1 GRSND
6 GDPMAAKRDPSRAR
20 RLQRAPSPGPAPDDR
35 EARFRAAAEAAL
47 DAFFILDCE
56 RDRNGRTV
64 DFVFAFLNGVG
75 ERLLG
80 LSRDRVVGTKLSE
93 TIPCLRGDAFFD
105 EYVRVAES
113 GTPFEREFANT
124 TPEIR
129 AEWLHQRAVPVPGGI
144 AITMRDIGDRK
155 QMQAALG
162 ESDARYR
169 SLYNDAP
176 VMLHSIDRDGRLVR
190 VSDVWLRT
198 LGYEREEAIG
208 RKSIEFLTEASRRH
222 AVETVLPEFMQ
233 TGVYRDAPYQ
243 FVKKNGEIVDVLLSA
258 TAERDADGRVA
269 RSIAVMIDVTERKK
283 AEAAL
288 RATETRLQALIDYAP
303 AVVFLKDLEGRY
315 LLINREFEKVHGV
328 TDAAVRGRTADE
340 VFPGAGGDAVT
351 DHDREVLRILA
362 PRQREMD
369 WPCPDGTRTFIVT
382 KFPVL
387 GADGAA
393 LGLGCVELDITERR
407 RAEAELRII
416 EARLQ
421 ALADNSPT
429 RIFMKDRDGR
439 YLFANREFEKFYG
452 LSAAHIRGKTAHEV
466 FPRAEAEIY
475 TEHDREVLR
484 TLAPVERETAWQ
496 AADGLQISSEVKFPI
511 FDENGTAVGV
521 GCIETD
527 ITERKRAEEALR
539 AAKETA
545 EQANRAK
552 SDFLANM
559 SHELRTPLNAILGFS
574 ETIATELFGPIGQP
588 RYASYARDIH
598 ASGTHLLAI
607 INDIL
612 DLSKIEAGRYEIR
625 PEPVETAALVDDCL
639 RIVSGQAAEQGVALS
654 ARVDPALPPLHLD
667 PRAAKQILLDL
678 LSNALKFTPAGGAV
692 TVAVER
698 LADGGATLRVA
709 DTGIGIAAEDIPR
722 ILTPFVQVESTMTR
736 QHAGTGLGLPI
747 AKALAEMHGGEMSIE
762 STPGHGTTVSLRFG
776 PSRVLVAATSAA

>member
-1 GRSND
+1 
-6 GDPMAAKRDPSRAR
+6 MAAKRDPSRAR

-35 EARFRAAAEAAL
+35 EARFHAAAEAML
-47 DAFFILDCE
+47 DAFFILDCV
-56 RDRNGRTV
+56 RDRDGRTV

-93 TIPCLRGDAFFD
+93 TIPSLRGDGFFD
-105 EYVRVAES
+105 EFVRVAES
-113 GTPFEREFANT
+113 GTPFEREFANAA
-124 TPEIR
+124 PEIR
-129 AEWLHQRAVPVPGGI
+129 AEWLYQRAVAVPGGI
-144 AITMRDIGDRK
+144 AITLRDIGERK
-155 QMQAALG
+155 QLQAALG
-162 ESDARYR
+162 KGDARYR
-169 SLYNDAP
+169 ALYNDAP
-176 VMLHSIDRDGRLVR
+176 VMLHSIDREGRLVS

-198 LGYEREEAIG
+198 LGYEREEVVG

-222 AVETVLPEFMQ
+222 AVETVLPEFMR

-269 RSIAVMIDVTERKK
+269 RSLAVMIDLTERKK

-288 RATETRLQALIDYAP
+288 RATEARLQALIDNAP
-303 AVVFLKDLEGRY
+303 AIIFLKDLECRY

-328 TDAAVRGRTADE
+328 TDAAVRGRTAGE
-340 VFPGAGGDAVT
+340 VFPGAEGDAVT
-351 DHDREVLRILA
+351 DHDREVLRVLA
-362 PRQREMD
+362 PRQRELS
-369 WPCPDGTRTFIVT
+369 WPCPDGRRTFIVS

-387 GADGAA
+387 EADGKAV
-393 LGLGCVELDITERR
+393 GIGGVELDITERK
-407 RAEAELRII
+407 RAEQALRLT

-429 RIFMKDRDGR
+429 RIFMKDCEGR
-439 YLFANREFEKFYG
+439 YLFANREFENFHG
-452 LSAAHIRGKTAHEV
+452 VAAAEIRGKTAYEV
-466 FPRAEAEIY
+466 FTQAEAEIY
-475 TEHDREVLR
+475 AEHDREVLR
-484 TLAPVERETAWQ
+484 ALAPVQREIAWQ
-496 AADGLQISSEVKFPI
+496 TADGLQSCAELKFPI
-511 FDENGTAVGV
+511 FDENGTVVGI

-527 ITERKRAEEALR
+527 TTESKRAEEALR
-539 AAKETA
+539 IAKETA

-588 RYASYARDIH
+588 RYTSYARDIH

-612 DLSKIEAGRYEIR
+612 DLSKIEAGKYEIH
-625 PEPVETAALVDDCL
+625 PEPVEAAPLVDDCL

-654 ARVDPALPPLHLD
+654 ARADPALPPLHLD

-692 TVAVER
+692 TVAAER
-698 LADGGATLRVA
+698 LADGGAALRVS
-709 DTGIGIAAEDIPR
+709 DTGIGIAAVDIPR
-722 ILTPFVQVESTMTR
+722 ILTPFVQVECTMTR

-747 AKALAEMHGGEMSIE
+747 AKALVEMHGGELSIE
-762 STPGHGTTVSLRFG
+762 SAPGHGTTVSARFG

>member
-1 GRSND
+1 
-6 GDPMAAKRDPSRAR
+6 MAAKRDPSRAR
-20 RLQRAPSPGPAPDDR
+20 RLQRAPRPGPAPDDR
-35 EARFRAAAEAAL
+35 EARFRAAAEATL
-47 DAFFILDCE
+47 DAFFILDCV
-56 RDRNGRTV
+56 RDRDGRTV

-80 LSRDRVVGTKLSE
+80 LSRDRVVGTKLSA
-93 TIPCLRGDAFFD
+93 TVPFLRGDALFD
-105 EYVRVAES
+105 EYMRVAES

-124 TPEIR
+124 APEVR
-129 AEWLHQRAVPVPGGI
+129 AEWIFQRVVPVEGGI
-144 AITMRDIGDRK
+144 AITMRDIGERK
-155 QMQAALG
+155 QMQTALCKS
-162 ESDARYR
+162 ETRYR

-176 VMLHSIDRDGRLVR
+176 VMLHSIDRDGRLVA

-208 RKSIEFLTEASRRH
+208 RKSIEFMTEASRRH
-222 AVETVLPEFMQ
+222 AVETVLPEFMR
-233 TGVYRDAPYQ
+233 TGVYRDAPYR
-243 FVKKNGEIVDVLLSA
+243 FVKKNGETVDVLLSA

-269 RSIAVMIDVTERKK
+269 RSLAVMIDVTERKK

-288 RATETRLQALIDYAP
+288 RATEARLQALIDNAP
-303 AVVFLKDLEGRY
+303 ITIFLKDLGGRY
-315 LLINREFEKVHGV
+315 VLINREFEKAHGV
-328 TDAAVRGRTADE
+328 TDAAVRGRTAGE
-340 VFPGAGGDAVT
+340 IFPGIGGDAVA
-351 DHDREVLRILA
+351 DHDREVLRVLA
-362 PRQREMD
+362 PSQREMD

-387 GADGAA
+387 DADGKPI
-393 LGLGCVELDITERR
+393 GLGCVELDITERN
-407 RAEAELRII
+407 RAEQALRLT

-429 RIFMKDRDGR
+429 RIFMKDREGR
-439 YLFANREFEKFYG
+439 YLFANREFENFHG
-452 LSAAHIRGKTAHEV
+452 VSAAEIRGKTAYEV
-466 FPRAEAEIY
+466 FTQAEADIY

-484 TLAPVERETAWQ
+484 VLAPVQREIAWQ
-496 AADGLQISSEVKFPI
+496 AADGLQSCVELKFPI

-545 EQANRAK
+545 EQASRAK

-588 RYASYARDIH
+588 RYTSYARDIH

-612 DLSKIEAGRYEIR
+612 DLSKIEAGKYEIR
-625 PEPVETAALVDDCL
+625 PEPVAVAALVDDCV
-639 RIVSGQAAEQGVALS
+639 RIVSGQAAEQGVVLS

-667 PRAAKQILLDL
+667 QRATKQILLDL

-692 TVAVER
+692 TVAAER
-698 LADGGATLRVA
+698 LADGGAALRVT
-709 DTGIGIAAEDIPR
+709 DTGIGIAAADIPR
-722 ILTPFVQVESTMTR
+722 VLTPFVQVEGTMTR

-762 STPGHGTTVSLRFG
+762 STPGHGTTVSVRFG